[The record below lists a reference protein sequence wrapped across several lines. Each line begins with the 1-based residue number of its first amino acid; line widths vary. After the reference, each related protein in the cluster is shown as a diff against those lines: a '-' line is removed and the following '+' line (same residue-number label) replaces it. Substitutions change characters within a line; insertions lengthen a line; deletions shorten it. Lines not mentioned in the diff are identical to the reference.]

1 MKLSLLRTLLFIF
14 LLAGPSAYSQMT
26 EEEEKRAKENFQ
38 KAGILRRK
46 AKEAAGKGWNPF
58 KKDMAKAEQLYEEAN
73 RTYPAVLMLSAYED
87 NFDLLPY
94 LRIDKKDDLRG
105 ANKEWGNVIKL
116 VQGMKMVY
124 TSKTFG
130 HHFIPAEEYLRHIYT
145 VRASKNIVG
154 GDLQL
159 AFDDVRKVAQMQFSK
174 KDYKEYVMSPAGGPS
189 TKGVFYT
196 AQYVA
201 FLNEEKELIELLQKK
216 FKEFG
221 DDLYFD
227 MGNIYLAILNKDY
240 DKAIALAEELE
251 KGNKAEKLT
260 ARYLLSWTYALT
272 KQTEKSESY
281 AKQLVKNLFIT
292 DKMVSRM
299 RAMNALTN
307 KNYELALQLANDALK
322 PMKWVHLSYEQ
333 PGKFFLYTLRAEAY
347 IGLKQYDKAK
357 ADLERAM
364 LYHNAYQPAIDAL
377 AKLEGKSVE
386 ERRTDKI
393 PPLITITDP
402 VNRGLQIVT
411 SGVDML
417 IRGTATDPSGIK
429 EVKINDQLAY
439 LQTENFWSNVTL
451 NDGINKIKITATDKA
466 GNIAE
471 QFFELEKKATVE
483 TKVDIVPVITKE
495 SKNYALLIAAQ
506 NYEDDAI
513 PSLSNPVA
521 DAIKL
526 KQLFK
531 SNYSFSDDNIFTL
544 FNPTTL
550 DVKKTFA
557 EIMEIIQPDDNIVIF
572 YAGHGMWQESDKKG
586 YWLMTDAKRN
596 DVNTWFSNK
605 LMLELIAK
613 LPSRHTLLITDACF
627 SGGVFKTRSLGTD
640 APQAMRELS
649 EKISRVAITSGNDTE
664 VPDESVFMKYLV
676 KALSENKDKYLTAQK
691 MFINHIIEAV
701 MNETKTEP
709 RYGTLELAGHVGG
722 DFIFVKK

>member
-1 MKLSLLRTLLFIF
+1 
-14 LLAGPSAYSQMT
+14 
-26 EEEEKRAKENFQ
+26 
-38 KAGILRRK
+38 
-46 AKEAAGKGWNPF
+46 
-58 KKDMAKAEQLYEEAN
+58 
-73 RTYPAVLMLSAYED
+73 
-87 NFDLLPY
+87 
-94 LRIDKKDDLRG
+94 
-105 ANKEWGNVIKL
+105 
-116 VQGMKMVY
+116 
-124 TSKTFG
+124 
-130 HHFIPAEEYLRHIYT
+130 
-145 VRASKNIVG
+145 
-154 GDLQL
+154 
-159 AFDDVRKVAQMQFSK
+159 
-174 KDYKEYVMSPAGGPS
+174 
-189 TKGVFYT
+189 
-196 AQYVA
+196 
-201 FLNEEKELIELLQKK
+201 
-216 FKEFG
+216 
-221 DDLYFD
+221 
-227 MGNIYLAILNKDY
+227 
-240 DKAIALAEELE
+240 
-251 KGNKAEKLT
+251 
-260 ARYLLSWTYALT
+260 
-272 KQTEKSESY
+272 
-281 AKQLVKNLFIT
+281 
-292 DKMVSRM
+292 
-299 RAMNALTN
+299 
-307 KNYELALQLANDALK
+307 
-322 PMKWVHLSYEQ
+322 
-333 PGKFFLYTLRAEAY
+333 
-347 IGLKQYDKAK
+347 
-357 ADLERAM
+357 M
-364 LYHNAYQPAIDAL
+364 LYHNTYQPAIDAL

-393 PPLITITDP
+393 PPSITITDP

-411 SGVDML
+411 SSVDVL
-417 IRGTATDPSGIK
+417 IRGIAADPSGIK

-627 SGGVFKTRSLGTD
+627 SGGVFKTRSLGAD
-640 APQAMRELS
+640 APQAMREMS

>member
-333 PGKFFLYTLRAEAY
+333 PGKFFLYTLRA
-347 IGLKQYDKAK
+347 
-357 ADLERAM
+357 
-364 LYHNAYQPAIDAL
+364 
-377 AKLEGKSVE
+377 
-386 ERRTDKI
+386 
-393 PPLITITDP
+393 
-402 VNRGLQIVT
+402 
-411 SGVDML
+411 
-417 IRGTATDPSGIK
+417 
-429 EVKINDQLAY
+429 
-439 LQTENFWSNVTL
+439 
-451 NDGINKIKITATDKA
+451 
-466 GNIAE
+466 
-471 QFFELEKKATVE
+471 
-483 TKVDIVPVITKE
+483 
-495 SKNYALLIAAQ
+495 
-506 NYEDDAI
+506 
-513 PSLSNPVA
+513 
-521 DAIKL
+521 
-526 KQLFK
+526 
-531 SNYSFSDDNIFTL
+531 
-544 FNPTTL
+544 
-550 DVKKTFA
+550 
-557 EIMEIIQPDDNIVIF
+557 
-572 YAGHGMWQESDKKG
+572 
-586 YWLMTDAKRN
+586 
-596 DVNTWFSNK
+596 
-605 LMLELIAK
+605 
-613 LPSRHTLLITDACF
+613 
-627 SGGVFKTRSLGTD
+627 
-640 APQAMRELS
+640 
-649 EKISRVAITSGNDTE
+649 
-664 VPDESVFMKYLV
+664 
-676 KALSENKDKYLTAQK
+676 
-691 MFINHIIEAV
+691 
-701 MNETKTEP
+701 
-709 RYGTLELAGHVGG
+709 
-722 DFIFVKK
+722 